1 MSMIA
6 SLARSYFVEGALVLR
21 LPDGENICLG
31 GVGPTDAPVI
41 FHILDWRAAGAI
53 ARNPHVALGEA
64 YMDGRL
70 VMERGSI
77 YDLLEI
83 AVRNFRHHHRRTLR
97 GAVNGAI
104 AQLVHFNRRHAARR
118 NVAHHY
124 DLSYE
129 LYRRFLDADMQYS
142 CAYFPHDGATLEEAQ
157 EAKKRL
163 IAAKLLLSPDAR
175 VLDIGSGWGGMGLT
189 LASEYGARVTG
200 VTLSQEQ
207 LTIARARAAERGLE
221 IDFRLQDY
229 RDVEGPFDRIVSVG
243 MLEHV
248 GRGNYQEYFDTVAR
262 LLDKDGV
269 ALIHTIGKTDGPA
282 IGGGW
287 TAKYIFPG
295 GYIPALSQLAPAIE
309 RAGLFIADVEV
320 WRLHYALTLR
330 AWRTRFMS
338 RIDEIKGLY
347 DERFCRMW
355 EFYLA
360 ASEASFRIGP
370 HVVFQFQLSKKI
382 DAVPVRRDYLLGGAS
397 TALAHASDQFN
408 RMRPASSEG

>member
-1 MSMIA
+1 MTMLA
-6 SLARSYFVEGALVLR
+6 SLARSYFVEGALVMR
-21 LPDGENICLG
+21 LPNGEAVCMG
-31 GVGPTDAPVI
+31 GVGPTDAEVI
-41 FHILDWRAAGAI
+41 FHITTWRAAAAI
-53 ARNPHVALGEA
+53 VRNPHVGLGEA
-64 YMDGRL
+64 YMDGGL

-83 AVRNFRHHHRRTLR
+83 AVRNFKYHHRRTVI
-97 GAVNGAI
+97 GAVKGAI
-104 AQLVHFNRRHAARR
+104 AQFIHFNRRHAARR

-142 CAYFPHDGATLEEAQ
+142 CAYFPHDDASLEEAQ

-163 IAAKLLLSPDAR
+163 IATKLMLSPGAR
-175 VLDIGSGWGGMGLT
+175 VLDIGSGWGGMGIT
-189 LASEYGARVTG
+189 LAGEYGAAVTG
-200 VTLSQEQ
+200 VTLSEEQ
-207 LTIARARAAERGLE
+207 LKLARARAAERALP

-229 RDVEGPFDRIVSVG
+229 RDVQGPFDRIVSVG

-248 GRGNYQEYFDTVAR
+248 GRGNYQEYFDHVAR
-262 LLDKDGV
+262 LLNDDGV

-295 GYIPALSQLAPAIE
+295 GYIPTLSQLSPAIE

-320 WRLHYALTLR
+320 LRLHYAMTLR

-338 RIDEIKGLY
+338 QLDEIKGLY
-347 DERFCRMW
+347 DDRFCRMW

-370 HVVFQFQLSKKI
+370 HVVFQLQLSKKI
-382 DAVPVRRDYLLGGAS
+382 DTVPVRRDYLVKAN
-397 TALAHASDQFN
+397 A
-408 RMRPASSEG
+408 ASSSAALTNVR